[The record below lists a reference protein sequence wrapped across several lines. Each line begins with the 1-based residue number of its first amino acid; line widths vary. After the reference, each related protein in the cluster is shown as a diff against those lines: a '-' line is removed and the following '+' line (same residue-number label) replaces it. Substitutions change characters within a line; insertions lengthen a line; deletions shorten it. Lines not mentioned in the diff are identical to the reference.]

1 MTPTIELICGH
12 RSIRHFTDEPIS
24 EAQREAII
32 NSARATS
39 SSSFL
44 QCSSII
50 RITDKALREE
60 LVTLT
65 GRQKHVAQAA
75 EFWVFCADF
84 NRHLQICPDAQLG
97 LAEQLLLG
105 VVDTAMMAQNALT
118 AAESLGLGGVYIGGL
133 RNNIEAVTELLKL
146 PQHVLPLFGLCLGWP
161 ADNPDLKPRLPAS
174 ILVHENSYQPLDK
187 DALAQYDEQLAEYYL
202 TRGSN
207 NRRDTWSDHIRRTI
221 IKESRPFILNY
232 LLRPDVVA
240 HISDHVFYA
249 NANKAATPLVSAEVR
264 DNPGIYPPADV
275 RAKLFTL
282 KVQDPKIDRVRT
294 RAWTKVKS
302 GK

>member
-65 GRQKHVAQAA
+65 GGQKHVAQAA

-105 VVDTAMMAQNALT
+105 VVDTAMMAQNALI

-133 RNNIEAVTELLKL
+133 RNNIEAVTKLLKL

-174 ILVHENSYQPLDK
+174 ILRMKTAINRWIKAHWRSMTSNWRNITSPVAAIIAGIPGAIIS
-187 DALAQYDEQLAEYYL
+187 AEQSL
-202 TRGSN
+202 
-207 NRRDTWSDHIRRTI
+207 
-221 IKESRPFILNY
+221 K
-232 LLRPDVVA
+232 
-240 HISDHVFYA
+240 
-249 NANKAATPLVSAEVR
+249 KAAHLFWIICTNRVGR
-264 DNPGIYPPADV
+264 
-275 RAKLFTL
+275 RAKTATSMY
-282 KVQDPKIDRVRT
+282 DT
-294 RAWTKVKS
+294 RAFDQV
-302 GK
+302 

>member
-65 GRQKHVAQAA
+65 GGQKHVAQAA

-161 ADNPDLKPRLPAS
+161 ADT
-174 ILVHENSYQPLDK
+174 LDK

-221 IKESRPFILNY
+221 IKESRPFILDY
-232 LLRPDVVA
+232 L
-240 HISDHVFYA
+240 H
-249 NANKAATPLVSAEVR
+249 KQGWATR
-264 DNPGIYPPADV
+264 
-275 RAKLFTL
+275 
-282 KVQDPKIDRVRT
+282 
-294 RAWTKVKS
+294 
-302 GK
+302 

>member
-65 GRQKHVAQAA
+65 GGQKHVAQAA

-133 RNNIEAVTELLKL
+133 RIIRILSRVYRPPFWCMKTAINRWIKTHWRSMTNNWRNITSPVAAIIAGIPGAIISAEQSLK
-146 PQHVLPLFGLCLGWP
+146 
-161 ADNPDLKPRLPAS
+161 
-174 ILVHENSYQPLDK
+174 
-187 DALAQYDEQLAEYYL
+187 
-202 TRGSN
+202 
-207 NRRDTWSDHIRRTI
+207 
-221 IKESRPFILNY
+221 
-232 LLRPDVVA
+232 
-240 HISDHVFYA
+240 
-249 NANKAATPLVSAEVR
+249 KAAHLFWIICTNRVGR
-264 DNPGIYPPADV
+264 
-275 RAKLFTL
+275 RAKTATPMY
-282 KVQDPKIDRVRT
+282 DT
-294 RAWTKVKS
+294 RAFDQV
-302 GK
+302 